1 MRHKKSGRILGRK
14 SPHRT
19 AMYRNMVTSLMR
31 YGQIRTTDAKARE
44 LRRFADRLISLGKK
58 VPPSALLNLTGVE
71 LEKAKAARVHAIRV
85 ARKYS
90 TDLEVLERVFN
101 EYAERYQGRNGG
113 YTRVLKLTVRPGD
126 NAPMALVELVSSIDE
141 VVDEGGADSS
151 EQESAAQESAAAE

>member
-58 VPPSALLNLTGVE
+58 VPPSALLNLTG
-71 LEKAKAARVHAIRV
+71 ARAGEGQSRSG
-85 ARKYS
+85 AR
-90 TDLEVLERVFN
+90 DPRRAEVLH
-101 EYAERYQGRNGG
+101 G
-113 YTRVLKLTVRPGD
+113 P
-126 NAPMALVELVSSIDE
+126 
-141 VVDEGGADSS
+141 
-151 EQESAAQESAAAE
+151 

>member
-1 MRHKKSGRILGRK
+1 
-14 SPHRT
+14 
-19 AMYRNMVTSLMR
+19 
-31 YGQIRTTDAKARE
+31 
-44 LRRFADRLISLGKK
+44 
-58 VPPSALLNLTGVE
+58 
-71 LEKAKAARVHAIRV
+71 VHAIRV

-151 EQESAAQESAAAE
+151 EQGSAAQESAAAE

>member
-58 VPPSALLNLTGVE
+58 VPPSALLNLTGAE

-101 EYAERYQGRNGG
+101 EYAER
-113 YTRVLKLTVRPGD
+113 
-126 NAPMALVELVSSIDE
+126 
-141 VVDEGGADSS
+141 
-151 EQESAAQESAAAE
+151 